1 MPVQAQA
8 VLRRTVRALNE
19 YEPKD
24 PTRLKPGE
32 MRFLPIGERMEVH
45 LSPAALDLDPE
56 LMDASI
62 NELQSAAT
70 RDAFRLSLLE
80 EAVGRYSTEAEEE
93 QKKSAAS
100 PARVI
105 KANSAPP
112 ARPTH

>member
-1 MPVQAQA
+1 MK
-8 VLRRTVRALNE
+8 ALNE

-24 PTRLKPGE
+24 PAKLKAGE

-80 EAVGRYSTEAEEE
+80 GAVGRYSTEAEEE